1 MAARVKISMSPEEY
15 LAGLRKLEAETQK
28 SANKMENSFKQYG
41 TSINKAGIAMRYVSA
56 EMGAGAVAF
65 GRAFQ
70 VLAGG
75 KIAVAVAAIAGAF
88 VGLKKI
94 WDELTVSSEE
104 YKNKLNTQVE
114 ANDKNIE
121 SMRKS
126 QTEEDAMLER
136 LQELAKRENKTV
148 EEKEEQIKLAE
159 ILAGKYGKLGV
170 SVNDLTE
177 DYESLFKAIKKI
189 DDIQVAERTDALANQ
204 IKLIEKS
211 VDEEAKKNIVGGFGK
226 QMWDFLKSG
235 VGLGMPVSSEDRYK
249 YYQSLSAEDKLGY
262 AQFMLN
268 PENQFGART
277 DSDISFWKS
286 QVSELEKLV
295 DLTKRLNTLRE
306 AGVETQKEQ
315 LHKIATETDSA
326 RKAADEELAKIERLA
341 NAEAARE
348 RDADKEREKALQKER
363 EAYAE
368 RLNMEEQLAKAN
380 KKRLD
385 DQRVSLR
392 FMAMNALGMN
402 KQAAVDEALF
412 NEANARG
419 TSVAALDPESVK
431 MITKNTLDRL
441 ALQEA
446 MQTSTSAEMYA
457 PRVNSLIAR
466 GGSAAPVKMPKVEEL
481 QTKQLSVL
489 EKTSIIA
496 GQILR
501 RTEDWNTI

>member
-28 SANKMENSFKQYG
+28 SANKMENSFKNYG

-104 YKNKLNTQVE
+104 YKNKLNAQVE

-235 VGLGMPVSSEDRYK
+235 VGLGMPVSSEDRYN
-249 YYQSLSAEDKLGY
+249 YYHSLSAEDKLGY

-268 PENQFGART
+268 PENQFGAKT

-306 AGVETQKEQ
+306 AGVETQKEEMKTLQ
-315 LHKIATETDSA
+315 TNSDKA
-326 RKAADEELAKIERLA
+326 REAQEAELEAWKASVAEIDDYAKKQAEIDKKHGEELQKQLEKEQQINE
-341 NAEAARE
+341 
-348 RDADKEREKALQKER
+348 EREKGMKVRRVNMVSSLAFDALRAQGKTTEAAVR
-363 EAYAE
+363 EAWLSESMAQGRE
-368 RLNMEEQLAKAN
+368 LSSKE
-380 KKRLD
+380 KKD
-385 DQRVSLR
+385 IAD
-392 FMAMNALGMN
+392 
-402 KQAAVDEALF
+402 
-412 NEANARG
+412 
-419 TSVAALDPESVK
+419 
-431 MITKNTLDRL
+431 ITKARL
-441 ALQEA
+441 ALERA
-446 MQTSTSAEMYA
+446 QTVYAPMDYA

-481 QTKQLSVL
+481 QQKQLTTQES
-489 EKTSIIA
+489 TNRIA
-496 GQILR
+496 AQILSKVG
-501 RTEDWNTI
+501 DWATI

>member
-56 EMGAGAVAF
+56 EMGAGAVVF

-75 KIAVAVAAIAGAF
+75 KIAVAVAAITGAF

-104 YKNKLNTQVE
+104 YKNKLNDQVE
-114 ANDKNIE
+114 ANDKNLE
-121 SMRKS
+121 SMRKA

-136 LQELAKRENKTV
+136 LQELAKREDKTN
-148 EEKEEQIKLAE
+148 EEKIEAARIAE
-159 ILAGKYGKLGV
+159 ILSGKYDKLGI
-170 SVNDLTE
+170 SVGDLTG
-177 DYESLFKAIKKI
+177 DYESLQKAIAKLN
-189 DDIQVAERTDALANQ
+189 AEQNEQKATALVGQ
-204 IKLIEKS
+204 INERGKLIEEQFK
-211 VDEEAKKNIVGGFGK
+211 DIVKPGIGK
-226 QMWDFLKSG
+226 RILDFVTFSDTA
-235 VGLGMPVSSEDRYK
+235 PVETQAANFRA
-249 YYQSLSAEDKLGY
+249 LSATKQKEFAEKQKTDATTDKEREAWKSLLEIIDKQIEDKERL
-262 AQFMLN
+262 LN
-268 PENQFGART
+268 LRKT
-277 DSDISFWKS
+277 D
-286 QVSELEKLV
+286 
-295 DLTKRLNTLRE
+295 
-306 AGVETQKEQ
+306 AETQKEELKTLQ
-315 LHKIATETDSA
+315 TNSDKAREA
-326 RKAADEELAKIERLA
+326 AEEERKAIEAAAK
-341 NAEAARE
+341 AEADKERE
-348 RDADKEREKALQKER
+348 EDKEREKALQKER

-368 RLNMEEQLAKAN
+368 HLNMEEQLAKAN

-402 KQAAVDEALF
+402 KQSAVDEALF

>member
-15 LAGLRKLEAETQK
+15 LAGLRNLEAETQK

-104 YKNKLNTQVE
+104 YKNRLNAQVE
-114 ANDKNIE
+114 ANDKNID

-211 VDEEAKKNIVGGFGK
+211 VDEEAKKNIVGGFGS
-226 QMWDFLKSG
+226 QAWDFLKRFG
-235 VGLGMPVSSEDRYK
+235 RGVSSEDRYN

-315 LHKIATETDSA
+315 LNKIATKTDSA
-326 RKAADEELAKIERLA
+326 RKSADEELAEIERLA

-419 TSVAALDPESVK
+419 TSVAALDPETVK
-431 MITKNTLDRL
+431 TINQNTLDRL

-481 QTKQLSVL
+481 QSKQLSVL

-496 GQILR
+496 SQILR
-501 RTEDWNTI
+501 NTEDWNTI

>member
-104 YKNKLNTQVE
+104 YKSKLNDQVE
-114 ANDKNIE
+114 ANDKNLD
-121 SMRKS
+121 SMRKA

-136 LQELAKRENKTV
+136 LQELAKREDKTN
-148 EEKEEQIKLAE
+148 EEKIEAARIAE
-159 ILAGKYGKLGV
+159 ILSGKYSKLGI
-170 SVNDLTE
+170 SVGDLTE
-177 DYESLFKAIKKI
+177 DYETLQKAIAKLNDEQNEQKATALVGQI
-189 DDIQVAERTDALANQ
+189 NERG
-204 IKLIEKS
+204 KLIEEQFK
-211 VDEEAKKNIVGGFGK
+211 DIVKPGIGK
-226 QMWDFLKSG
+226 RILDF
-235 VGLGMPVSSEDRYK
+235 VT
-249 YYQSLSAEDKLGY
+249 
-262 AQFMLN
+262 F
-268 PENQFGART
+268 
-277 DSDISFWKS
+277 SD
-286 QVSELEKLV
+286 
-295 DLTKRLNTLRE
+295 T
-306 AGVETQKEQ
+306 APVETQAANFRALSATKQKEFAEKQ
-315 LHKIATETDSA
+315 KADATTDKEREAWKSLLEIIDKQIEDKERLLNLRKTDAETLKEELKTLQTNSDKA
-326 RKAADEELAKIERLA
+326 REAAEEERKAI
-341 NAEAARE
+341 EAAAKAE
-348 RDADKEREKALQKER
+348 ADKEREEDKEREKSLQKER

-412 NEANARG
+412 NEASARG
-419 TSVAALDPESVK
+419 TYAALLDPETVK
-431 MITKNTLDRL
+431 MITQNTLDRL

>member
-75 KIAVAVAAIAGAF
+75 KIAVAVAAITGAF

-94 WDELTVSSEE
+94 WDELTISSEE
-104 YKNKLNTQVE
+104 YKNRLNAQVE
-114 ANDKNIE
+114 ANDKNID

-211 VDEEAKKNIVGGFGK
+211 VDEEAKKNIVGGFGS
-226 QMWDFLKSG
+226 QAWDFLKRFG
-235 VGLGMPVSSEDRYK
+235 RGVSSEDRYN

-315 LHKIATETDSA
+315 LHTIATETDSA
-326 RKAADEELAKIERLA
+326 RKAADEELAEIERLA

-412 NEANARG
+412 NEATARG

>member
-104 YKNKLNTQVE
+104 YKNRLNAQVE
-114 ANDKNIE
+114 ANDKNID

-136 LQELAKRENKTV
+136 LQELAKSEDKTV

-170 SVNDLTE
+170 SVGDLTD
-177 DYESLFKAIKKI
+177 DYESLFNAIKKI
-189 DDIQVAERTDALANQ
+189 NDIQVTERANALANQ

-211 VDEEAKKNIVGGFGK
+211 VDEEAKKNIVGGFGS
-226 QMWDFLKSG
+226 QAWDFLKRFG
-235 VGLGMPVSSEDRYK
+235 KGVSSEDRYN

-268 PENQFGART
+268 PENQFGAKT

-315 LHKIATETDSA
+315 LHTIATKTDSA
-326 RKAADEELAKIERLA
+326 RKAADEELAEIERLA
-341 NAEAARE
+341 NAESARE
-348 RDADKEREKALQKER
+348 RDADKEREKALQKDR